1 MASGLCFAQVAAVK
15 ILDRYIGWRLL
26 LGSLAILVILMT
38 LVGAALLFEEL
49 ESVGKGQYDT
59 GAALLYVIM
68 MLPSS
73 AYQLFPVALLLG
85 SLAGLG
91 SLAIHS
97 ELVAMRAAGI
107 AQGRIIRSMM
117 RAGLGLMLVAV
128 VVGEWVAPASQ
139 QHAYQMRGA
148 LKSEKETMRS
158 QYGFWARDG
167 GNFVNIR
174 QIMPGNQLAGLYLYI
189 FDTSGELSRAVHAE
203 RASYQE
209 GRWQLNS
216 VRQTHLSISG
226 TSVTQIEQSQGLD
239 MLDPA
244 LLDLVLV
251 KPDMLPIWSLYRYID
266 FLRENGQEPQQYEV
280 IFWGRMMRPLVAL
293 VMLFISAP
301 LLFGSL
307 RSAGI
312 GWRLF
317 VGALIGLGFFMT
329 NKAVSYMAMVYD
341 FSPFLASILPV
352 MAMAMISGWALRRH
366 E

>member
-1 MASGLCFAQVAAVK
+1 VAAVRV
-15 ILDRYIGWRLL
+15 LNRYIGWRLL
-26 LGSLAILVILMT
+26 LGSFAILVILMT
-38 LVGAALLFEEL
+38 LVGATLLFEEL
-49 ESVGKGQYDT
+49 ESVGEGRYDI

-91 SLAIHS
+91 SLAVHS

-107 AQGRIIRSMM
+107 AQGRIVRSMM
-117 RAGLGLMLVAV
+117 RAGLGLMLLAV
-128 VVGEWVAPASQ
+128 LVGELVAPASQ
-139 QHAYQMRGA
+139 QYAYQMRGS

-158 QYGFWARDG
+158 EYGFWARDG
-167 GNFVNIR
+167 ASFVNIR
-174 QIMPGNQLAGLYLYI
+174 QILPGNQLAGLYLYL
-189 FDTSGELSRAVHAE
+189 FDARGELSRAVHAE
-203 RASYQE
+203 RAYFQD
-209 GRWQLNS
+209 GRWHLAS
-216 VRQTHLSISG
+216 VRQTHLSVDG
-226 TSVTQIEQSQGLD
+226 TSVTYLDQTQGMDL
-239 MLDPA
+239 LDPA

-266 FLRENGQEPQQYEV
+266 FLRENDQEAQQYEV
-280 IFWGRMMRPLVAL
+280 IFWGRLTRPLVAL
-293 VMLFISAP
+293 AMLFLSAP
-301 LLFGSL
+301 LLFGNL

-329 NKAVSYMAMVYD
+329 NKAISYMAMVYG
-341 FSPFLASILPV
+341 FSPPLASLLPV
-352 MAMAMISGWALRRH
+352 VAVAFIGGWFLRRH